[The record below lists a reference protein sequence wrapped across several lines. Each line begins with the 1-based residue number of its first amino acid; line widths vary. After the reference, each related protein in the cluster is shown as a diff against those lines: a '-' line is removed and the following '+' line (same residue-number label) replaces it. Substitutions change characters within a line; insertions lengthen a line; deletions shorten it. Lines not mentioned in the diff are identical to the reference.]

1 MTNKN
6 DCFGLIVPPSNRK
19 RERLPRKPFY
29 LIFAHYGSEK
39 IGSLINRDE
48 AIKRAKESASN
59 NPAIEYAVMRAEIVI
74 TVKGEIEEITL

>member
-6 DCFGLIVPPSNRK
+6 VCFGLTNRPPNRK
-19 RERLPRKPFY
+19 REHLPRKPFY
-29 LIFAHYGSEK
+29 LIFVHYASEQ